1 MEVHSLTR
9 RQLED
14 YRSHLQAEEKSTATQ
29 EAYMRTALAFFA
41 DSAGAVTKAS
51 AAVYKRRLLARRLC
65 GAHRQRQTGG
75 AERPVRLFGLARM
88 QAQNGAHPARRFPH
102 GKT

>member
-51 AAVYKRRLLARRLC
+51 AAVYKRRLLAGGYAVRTVNARL
-65 GAHRQRQTGG
+65 A
-75 AERPVRLFGLARM
+75 ALNVRLFGLARM

>member
-51 AAVYKRRLLARRLC
+51 AAVYKRRLLAGGYAVRTVNARLAALNGQTTRVYVLSTGREHRR
-65 GAHRQRQTGG
+65 
-75 AERPVRLFGLARM
+75 RM
-88 QAQNGAHPARRFPH
+88 ENLHLIL
-102 GKT
+102 